1 MMGLWVDVIYFAN
14 CSLKLSLLLKKKIKG
29 LTLVCLYNNKKIKK
43 ILVKEI
49 LRAAQNGARHEEKK

>member
-1 MMGLWVDVIYFAN
+1 MGLWVDVIYFAN